1 MGPMLGKYLIL
12 LDAASETNGGSLTSN
27 KLDTKG
33 YQHARVL
40 IWSTTAA
47 TNKEPTTLKLSEAD
61 DTTTS
66 ITDIVAL
73 TGGTSVVAGS
83 TGFVIPDPEG
93 TQSDSTY
100 KPYMVMDCDLRGRKR
115 YLTLTVVPST
125 TQTYYA
131 IAELLKAEEEPVT
144 TTKANARGYAAG

>member
-1 MGPMLGKYLIL
+1 MISERGKYLVM
-12 LDAASETNGGSLTSN
+12 LDAASETNGGTLTSN

-33 YQHARVL
+33 FKRAKIL

-47 TNKEPTTLKLSEAD
+47 TNKAPSTLTLSEAD

-66 ITDIVAL
+66 ITAITAF
-73 TGGTSVVAGS
+73 TGGT
-83 TGFVIPDPEG
+83 GFTIPTPEG

-100 KPYMVMDCDLRGRKR
+100 KAYCVMDVDLRGRKR
-115 YLTLTVVPST
+115 YLTLTVVPTT

-131 IAELLKAEEEPVT
+131 IAELLKGEESPNTAAES
-144 TTKANARGYAAG
+144 NARGYAAG